1 MQTTGITA
9 VTLAVATIFL
19 CALAG
24 CSPPRQKPETPAAT
38 STPAQTASIARG
50 KLLHDT
56 QCIACHDSTIYTRGD
71 RLAKS
76 YAEVREQV
84 GAWQA
89 KAGLLWSSADIDD
102 VSLYVNDAFYK
113 YALPGTLASK
123 QGTPIQ
129 SNP

>member
-9 VTLAVATIFL
+9 VNLAVATIFL
-19 CALAG
+19 CFLAG
-24 CSPPRQKPETPAAT
+24 CVPPRQKPEPAA
-38 STPAQTASIARG
+38 AQTASIARG

-56 QCIACHDSTIYTRGD
+56 QCVACHDSAIYTRGD

-89 KAGLLWSSADIDD
+89 KAGLSWTSADIDV
-102 VSLYVNDAFYK
+102 VSRYVNDAFYK
-113 YALPGTLASK
+113 YECPTHSC
-123 QGTPIQ
+123 
-129 SNP
+129 

>member
-9 VTLAVATIFL
+9 VTLAVAAIFL
-19 CALAG
+19 SALAG
-24 CSPPRQKPETPAAT
+24 CTLPRQKPETPAAT
-38 STPAQTASIARG
+38 SATAQTASIARG

-56 QCIACHDSTIYTRGD
+56 QCVACHDATIYTRSE

-102 VSLYVNDAFYK
+102 ASRYVNDAFYK
-113 YALPGTLASK
+113 YECPTHSC
-123 QGTPIQ
+123 
-129 SNP
+129 

>member
-1 MQTTGITA
+1 MQTSGITA

-19 CALAG
+19 CSLAG
-24 CSPPRQKPETPAAT
+24 CAPSRQKPEPAA
-38 STPAQTASIARG
+38 AQSASVARG

-56 QCIACHDSTIYTRGD
+56 KCIACHNSTIYTRND

-84 GAWQA
+84 DAWQA

-113 YALPGTLASK
+113 YECPKLSC
-123 QGTPIQ
+123 
-129 SNP
+129 

>member
-1 MQTTGITA
+1 MQTSGITA

-19 CALAG
+19 CFLAG
-24 CSPPRQKPETPAAT
+24 CAPSRQKPETPAVTA
-38 STPAQTASIARG
+38 PQTVSLARG

-56 QCIACHDSTIYTRGD
+56 KCIACHDSTIYTRGD

-84 GAWQA
+84 DAWQA

-102 VSLYVNDAFYK
+102 ASRYVNDAFYK
-113 YALPGTLASK
+113 YECPTHSC
-123 QGTPIQ
+123 
-129 SNP
+129 